1 MSLNISVQIPLSTM
15 AKAIST
21 NYSHPREIRFC
32 AEPEL
37 REFLNKQCQAEGIN
51 RSELIRRAILGH
63 YHTRGYDLPP
73 EWSRGHIR

>member
-51 RSELIRRAILGH
+51 RSELIRRYLLDSIQ
-63 YHTRGYDLPP
+63 TRGHAVP
-73 EWSRGHIR
+73 ENWKKGHVR